1 MIKNTLH
8 KYILGLVVATSLFVG
23 GFSSASA
30 LTIETLLVA
39 GGGSG
44 SGSIGGCQAGAGGA
58 GGYLA
63 SSTMVISAGDYPVTV
78 GNGGS
83 PKGTPN
89 YGNLGGDSTFN
100 GLTAVGGGFG
110 GSPPNTG
117 GSGGSGVS
125 CGGTNAAV
133 AGTAGQGNSSGATD
147 ANQPGGG
154 GGAGSAGT
162 RGNLGGAGGSGVA
175 NSISGSSVTYAV
187 GGNGNGAGANG
198 TANRGNGGAGN
209 FSASGS
215 GGTGGSGIFIA
226 RCLTS
231 AVSCTGGT
239 VTTDGLYTVVTFT
252 TSGTLTIAQATTPS
266 NSKKYSG
273 FFKFFRFR

>member
-1 MIKNTLH
+1 MIKNTLR
-8 KYILGLVVATSLFVG
+8 KYITGLVLGTAIFVG
-23 GFSSASA
+23 GVYSTSA

-44 SGSIGGCQAGAGGA
+44 SGAIGGCQAGAGGA

-63 SSTMVISAGDYPVTV
+63 SSTMIINAGGYSVVIGAG
-78 GNGGS
+78 GA

-110 GSPPNTG
+110 GSPPNAG

-125 CGGTNAAV
+125 CGGTYGATS
-133 AGTAGQGNSSGATD
+133 GTAGQGNSSGATD

-162 RGNLGGAGGSGVA
+162 RGNLGGAGGSGTA

-187 GGNGNGAGANG
+187 GGNGNGSGANG
-198 TANRGNGGAGN
+198 TANRGNGGGGN
-209 FSASGS
+209 FSGSGS
-215 GGTGGSGIFIA
+215 GGSGGSGIFIA

-231 AVSCTGGT
+231 AVTCTGGT

-252 TSGTLTIAQATTPS
+252 TNGTLTLSEPVALS